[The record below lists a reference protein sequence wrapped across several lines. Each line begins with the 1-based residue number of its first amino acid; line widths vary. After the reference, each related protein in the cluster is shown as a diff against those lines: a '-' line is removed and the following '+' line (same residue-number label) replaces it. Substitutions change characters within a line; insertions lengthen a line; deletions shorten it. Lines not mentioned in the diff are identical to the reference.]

1 MIASV
6 TTVTTLPT
14 TDANLRAEHVGDGAM
29 CGRPCLGG
37 PHGTMYVQHR
47 QVVLKGFV
55 CVPHTLVF

>member
-14 TDANLRAEHVGDGAM
+14 MDANLRAEHVGDGAM
-29 CGRPCLGG
+29 CRRPRLGG
-37 PHGTMYVQHR
+37 AHGTMHVQYR

-55 CVPHTLVF
+55 SVPDALVF